1 MKLTNP
7 HAIKLKEVQVIKPNQ
22 FKLNMIFLI
31 CYSFFLVF
39 NAVLQMCMF
48 DLQPA
53 LLKFLKLPPGT
64 SSKTMISKS
73 KHWKKV
79 KMTLRSY
86 LTDLTRVNYFIIF
99 FF

>member
-1 MKLTNP
+1 
-7 HAIKLKEVQVIKPNQ
+7 
-22 FKLNMIFLI
+22 
-31 CYSFFLVF
+31 
-39 NAVLQMCMF
+39 MCMF

-64 SSKTMISKS
+64 SSKNMISKS

-86 LTDLTRVNYFIIF
+86 LTDLTRVITIFDIYVLVIVKFDIISSLIPVYYILNI
-99 FF
+99 

>member
-1 MKLTNP
+1 ML
-7 HAIKLKEVQVIKPNQ
+7 
-22 FKLNMIFLI
+22 F
-31 CYSFFLVF
+31 FFLVF

-86 LTDLTRVNYFIIF
+86 LTDLTRVITIF
-99 FF
+99 NI

>member
-1 MKLTNP
+1 MLYF
-7 HAIKLKEVQVIKPNQ
+7 V
-22 FKLNMIFLI
+22 
-31 CYSFFLVF
+31 SVF

-53 LLKFLKLPPGT
+53 ILKFLKLSPST
-64 SSKTMISKS
+64 TSKTMISKS

-86 LTDLTRVNYFIIF
+86 LTDLTRVNIF
-99 FF
+99 YILVLNN

>member
-1 MKLTNP
+1 
-7 HAIKLKEVQVIKPNQ
+7 
-22 FKLNMIFLI
+22 
-31 CYSFFLVF
+31 
-39 NAVLQMCMF
+39 MCMF

-64 SSKTMISKS
+64 SSKNMISKS

-86 LTDLTRVNYFIIF
+86 LTDLTRVITIFVFNILVIGKFDIISSLISIYYYVLNM
-99 FF
+99 

>member
-1 MKLTNP
+1 MS
-7 HAIKLKEVQVIKPNQ
+7 I
-22 FKLNMIFLI
+22 
-31 CYSFFLVF
+31 SVF

-64 SSKTMISKS
+64 SSKNMISKS
-73 KHWKKV
+73 KHWNKV

-86 LTDLTRVNYFIIF
+86 LTDLTRVITIFVFIVLVIGKCNIISSLISMYFILHIILIF
-99 FF
+99 F